1 MAQPIHCD
9 NHRGTMAVYLVGEI
23 DTGRQHAL
31 CAACLGTF
39 KVPETENNAGVLI
52 DKVSETV
59 PYRDPALDTPAPVV
73 PDLQAVAQVLAGDP
87 TDEQL
92 QDEVLATLGALGLEA
107 NGKAQCPDCGFVTP
121 TPTWFEAI
129 VCPRCGVDYHV
140 EPTEPAPVPT
150 AVEMEL
156 AKVNADAEAEDKA
169 SEPVSIKR
177 PPKPKPKA
185 APKTAAGGSDD

>member
-9 NHRGTMAVYLVGEI
+9 NHPGTMAVYLVGEI

-31 CAACLGTF
+31 CGACLGTF

-52 DKVSETV
+52 GKVPETA
-59 PYRDPALDTPAPVV
+59 PYQDPALDVPTPVV
-73 PDLQAVAQVLAGDP
+73 VMSPRGRVLDPDEP
-87 TDEQL
+87 TDAEL

-107 NGKAQCPDCGFVTP
+107 NGKAECPDCGFVTP

-150 AVEMEL
+150 AVEVEL